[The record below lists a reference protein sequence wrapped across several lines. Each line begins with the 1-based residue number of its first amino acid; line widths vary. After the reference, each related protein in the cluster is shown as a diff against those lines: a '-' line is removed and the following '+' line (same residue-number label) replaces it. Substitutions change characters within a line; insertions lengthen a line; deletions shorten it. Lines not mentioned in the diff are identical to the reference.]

1 MAEFEAVSA
10 FPTFTEA
17 SSTASRYRNRTASS
31 IRTMVRI
38 ATLCLFAYW
47 LAIFTATHLPSGSLP
62 KLSWSD
68 KAYHAIA
75 FAGLS
80 FLLAWAIPR
89 RASWASHLTFSMS
102 IAVVYGAMDE
112 LTQSFI
118 PGRHCDWWDF
128 VADACGACL
137 GLMFYLA
144 MRGSLM
150 QLAWGRNLILRLSR

>member
-1 MAEFEAVSA
+1 MLRV
-10 FPTFTEA
+10 
-17 SSTASRYRNRTASS
+17 
-31 IRTMVRI
+31 

-89 RASWASHLTFSMS
+89 RTYWASHLTLAMA
-102 IAVVYGAMDE
+102 IAVVYGALDE
-112 LTQSFI
+112 LTQAFI

-128 VADACGACL
+128 VADAAGAAI
-137 GLMFYLA
+137 GLVCYVTL
-144 MRGSLM
+144 RESLM
-150 QLAWGRNLILRLSR
+150 QWNWGKQLILKLSR